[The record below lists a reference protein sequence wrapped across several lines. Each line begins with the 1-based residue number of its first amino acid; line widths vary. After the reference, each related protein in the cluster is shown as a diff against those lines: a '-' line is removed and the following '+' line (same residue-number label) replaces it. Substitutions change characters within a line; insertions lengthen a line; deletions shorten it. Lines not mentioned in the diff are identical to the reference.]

1 MEVLLSFVLCVQV
14 GLSVFAVMKYLEA
27 MAALQAKSDE
37 LVACMTDLV
46 EIETASKNYHTQ
58 TIDIQKDIATIKSKL
73 SFGVS
78 K

>member
-46 EIETASKNYHTQ
+46 EIENS
-58 TIDIQKDIATIKSKL
+58 L
-73 SFGVS
+73 
-78 K
+78 